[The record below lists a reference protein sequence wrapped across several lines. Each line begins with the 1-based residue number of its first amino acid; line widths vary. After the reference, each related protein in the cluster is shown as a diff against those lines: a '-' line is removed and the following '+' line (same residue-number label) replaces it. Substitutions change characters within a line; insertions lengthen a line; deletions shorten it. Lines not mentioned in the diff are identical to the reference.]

1 MGKDDVRADE
11 SFEGIPTGTVAF
23 FFTDVEGSTRMWENE
38 PEKMRTALRR
48 HDEIVRT
55 AIESNGGYVFSLAGD
70 QFVAAFH
77 NIQTALSGAH
87 DAQRQIAAELWPTD
101 MPIRVRIGIHVGVAE
116 ERDNDYFGQVL
127 NRTARIVSAGHG
139 GQTVLSGAAAALATG
154 VELDDLG
161 EHRLKDLAEAEHL
174 WQVSGGFFPPLRT
187 LHAGRHNFR
196 VERTPLVG
204 RSDDIIAIS
213 KTVLEHRLVT
223 LLGIG
228 GTGKTR
234 LASAVAAEV
243 GDRFDDGTWFV
254 DLVPTS
260 DQNGVAEAIASAVGL
275 QLTGTDLLGALADQ
289 LVRRDLLLVMDNCE
303 HITDDV
309 ADVVDFLL
317 ERTQRL
323 HILATSRE
331 TLDLPDEHQVRV
343 TPLPVRDSASSPAV
357 RLFLDAAARVG
368 ADVESDDI
376 DVVISVCERLDGLPL
391 AIELAAAQLRQLTPT
406 ELASRLD
413 RRFELLDRGRSNRR
427 RRRQTSLLD
436 VLTDS
441 WEMLDRDEQ
450 RLLSYLATFP
460 SSFDLADVEGIAS
473 TTSGISRSLG
483 GLSDRGLVATAG
495 DGRSRLLETV
505 KLFVR
510 ERWADLPTIEF
521 ADAHTA
527 WLAAHLDANGN
538 DNQHQSIAL
547 AGWAVRHYD
556 DHRAVEDRLASAER
570 FDELAELLHS
580 LRWAYSREMPQ
591 RASALI
597 DRIEHYLDTFELTDW
612 QSASLH
618 LVACRAGRAARHSE
632 WIRRGG
638 EEAVIRFRPSGPTPE
653 LAAALITSTFNQIVH
668 DPAEAFRRLDEAYEI
683 ALSLGPDALGADTLV
698 AATQGYRANYLAMQL
713 KVDEVRSVL
722 AELELRPNADRID
735 NILVMVLEATLV
747 INLLEDPPAAR
758 AAIERC
764 VEATAEHGLDHDW
777 FMLLHL
783 AIGVAV
789 TGDVRAT
796 VGAIRQVTARLEKSG
811 LNGLPDLL
819 LPYLALAHAL
829 GDDDRCR
836 RWLTTIRKGTGHL
849 GTGITIATYRMH
861 RSAVGLD
868 DTNPLDGTTI
878 DDLHT
883 EAIDWASTLLDDS
896 FQ

>member
-1 MGKDDVRADE
+1 MGQDDDRAGGSLDD
-11 SFEGIPTGTVAF
+11 IPTGTVAF

-38 PEKMRTALRR
+38 PEKMRSALRR
-48 HDEIVRT
+48 HDEIVRS
-55 AIESNGGYVFSLAGD
+55 AIESNKGYVFSLAGD
-70 QFVAAFH
+70 QFVASFH
-77 NIQTALSGAH
+77 DIHAALTGAQ
-87 DAQRQIAAELWPTD
+87 DAQRQIAAETWPTESAVR
-101 MPIRVRIGIHVGVAE
+101 IRIGIHVGVAE

-127 NRTARIVSAGHG
+127 NRTARIVSAAHG
-139 GQTVLSGAAAALATG
+139 GQTILSGAAAALARG

-174 WQVSGGFFPPLRT
+174 WQAGRDSFPPLRT

-243 GDRFDDGTWFV
+243 GDRFEDGTWFV

-275 QLTGTDLLGALADQ
+275 QLTGHDLLGALADQ

-323 HILATSRE
+323 HVLATSRE

-357 RLFLDAAARVG
+357 RLFFDAATRVG
-368 ADVESDDI
+368 AEVDSADI
-376 DVVISVCERLDGLPL
+376 DVVISICERLDGLPL
-391 AIELAAAQLRQLTPT
+391 AIELAAAQLRQLSPA
-406 ELASRLD
+406 ELADRLD

-450 RLLSYLATFP
+450 QLLAYLAAFP
-460 SSFDLADVEGIAS
+460 ASFDLADVEGLAN

-510 ERWADLPTIEF
+510 ERWADLPSSTH

-527 WLAAHLDANGN
+527 WVLAHLDAHGN
-538 DNQHQSIAL
+538 DNQHQSISL

-556 DHRAVEDRLASAER
+556 DHRAVEDRLASAGR
-570 FDELAELLHS
+570 FGELAELLRS

-597 DRIEHYLDTFELTDW
+597 DRIEHYLATFELTDW

-618 LVACRAGRAARHSE
+618 LVACRAGRAARHGE

-638 EEAVIRFRPSGPTPE
+638 EEAVDKFRPSGPTPE
-653 LAAALITSTFNQIVH
+653 LAAALITSTFNLIVH
-668 DPAEAFRRLDEAYEI
+668 DPIEAFRRLDEAYDI
-683 ALSLGPDALGADTLV
+683 ALGLGADALGADTLV
-698 AATQGYRANYLAMQL
+698 AATQGYRANYLAMEL
-713 KVDEVRSVL
+713 KFAEVRDVL

-747 INLLEDPPAAR
+747 INLLEDPPIAR
-758 AAIERC
+758 SAIKRC
-764 VEATAEHGLDHDW
+764 VDVTAEHGLDHDW

-796 VGAIRQVTARLEKSG
+796 VEAIDEVTARLDKSG

-836 RWLTTIRKGTGHL
+836 RWLTAIRQGTGHL

-861 RSAVGLD
+861 RTAVGLD
-868 DTNPLDGTTI
+868 STNPLDGATI

-883 EAIDWASTLLDDS
+883 EAIAWANTLIDDP
-896 FQ
+896 FR